1 MDGWPIRS
9 AKNMKTI
16 PIIAIF
22 FFIQL
27 FSSSYGE
34 EGKENPQP
42 TINDSIK
49 NLIGSWQSV
58 KFEGEDVGPYKEVIE
73 QVGIDFQKGGKFKL
87 ITTYKKG
94 ALIQFKGNPKM
105 TADGKVISVGKIL
118 IEDKAIKIRLSD
130 DEDDISTLLFRNGNL
145 LMKGDGEDAV
155 IVFKRVTEKKPQK
168 KNKQNKTL
176 HTNP

>member
-1 MDGWPIRS
+1 
-9 AKNMKTI
+9 MKTI

-49 NLIGSWQSV
+49 NLIGSWQGV
-58 KFEGEDVGPYKEVIE
+58 KFEGEDVGSYKAVIE
-73 QVGIDFQKGGKFKL
+73 QVRIDFQKGGKCKF
-87 ITTYKKG
+87 ITTYKKDV
-94 ALIQFKGNPKM
+94 LIKFKGNSQM
-105 TADGKVISVGKIL
+105 TADGKVISVGKIS

-130 DEDDISTLLFRNGNL
+130 YEDDVSTLLFRNGNL
-145 LMKGDGEDAV
+145 LIKDDDEDAV